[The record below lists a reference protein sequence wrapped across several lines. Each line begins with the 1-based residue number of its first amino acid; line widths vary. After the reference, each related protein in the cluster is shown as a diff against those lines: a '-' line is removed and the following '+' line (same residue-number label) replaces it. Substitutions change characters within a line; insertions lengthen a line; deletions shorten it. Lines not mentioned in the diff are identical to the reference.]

1 MIATKIRDG
10 DYKDINNVEEDLN
23 RMCRNAQMFNEPGSQ
38 IYKVIV
44 ICIQNGQNYRY
55 NTVCKCR
62 KMYIISQLKLLGCKN
77 YNEDS

>member
-44 ICIQNGQNYRY
+44 ICIQKR
-55 NTVCKCR
+55 V
-62 KMYIISQLKLLGCKN
+62 KLQI
-77 YNEDS
+77 

>member
-38 IYKVIV
+38 IYKVILIV
-44 ICIQNGQNYRY
+44 Y
-55 NTVCKCR
+55 NTGTITDTIFCKCR
-62 KMYIISQLKLLGCKN
+62 KMYIISLLKLLGCKN

>member
-44 ICIQNGQNYRY
+44 ISIY
-55 NTVCKCR
+55 N
-62 KMYIISQLKLLGCKN
+62 Q
-77 YNEDS
+77 

>member
-44 ICIQNGQNYRY
+44 ICIQKR
-55 NTVCKCR
+55 R
-62 KMYIISQLKLLGCKN
+62 ALKKTLFVNAVRCI
-77 YNEDS
+77 